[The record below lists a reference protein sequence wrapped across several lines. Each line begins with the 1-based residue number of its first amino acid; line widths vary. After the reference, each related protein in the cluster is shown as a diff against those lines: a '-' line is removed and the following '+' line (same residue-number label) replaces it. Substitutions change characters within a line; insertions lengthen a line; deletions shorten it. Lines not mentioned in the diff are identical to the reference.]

1 MGLRQPGQVLWDGG
15 FVPHGG
21 DERRGRVPGVAA
33 GHEVS
38 PGHGA
43 GSGKLGELVA
53 NELREGGKAAGNG
66 AWERHGETEVRING
80 LGGEQSFP
88 QAIGGPGINVLLCG
102 RSQSQRC
109 SHLNIK
115 SEPEPV

>member
-1 MGLRQPGQVLWDGG
+1 MCCRAVPHTHPPPWDGFPHIPPLG
-15 FVPHGG
+15 WVPP
-21 DERRGRVPGVAA
+21 PGPAV
-33 GHEVS
+33 
-38 PGHGA
+38 
-43 GSGKLGELVA
+43 
-53 NELREGGKAAGNG
+53 GGK
-66 AWERHGETEVRING
+66 
-80 LGGEQSFP
+80 QSFP

>member
-1 MGLRQPGQVLWDGG
+1 MCCRAVPRAHPPLGWVPPYSPLGMGSPPGPAV
-15 FVPHGG
+15 
-21 DERRGRVPGVAA
+21 
-33 GHEVS
+33 
-38 PGHGA
+38 
-43 GSGKLGELVA
+43 
-53 NELREGGKAAGNG
+53 GGK
-66 AWERHGETEVRING
+66 
-80 LGGEQSFP
+80 QSFP